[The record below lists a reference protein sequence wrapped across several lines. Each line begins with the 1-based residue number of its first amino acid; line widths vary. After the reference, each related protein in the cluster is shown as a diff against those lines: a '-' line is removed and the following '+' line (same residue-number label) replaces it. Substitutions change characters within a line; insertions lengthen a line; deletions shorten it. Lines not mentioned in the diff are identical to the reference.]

1 MHRPTSATFVERMSR
16 PSFSAS
22 SANSCSLKKRA
33 LAATSSLSSLNAP
46 KKHVQSASKK
56 CERSISSIGI
66 HHSATGRAF
75 SIVNISCSRAALS
88 FLSNTRIF
96 IAISYTLK
104 FRNNFNITLIYASY
118 NHNPPHY
125 NMYVS

>member
-1 MHRPTSATFVERMSR
+1 MSR

-118 NHNPPHY
+118 NPNPPHY